1 MLQIWIFL
9 LATIYIFEFADAAV
23 QCEKKNVTI
32 QWSTVVPN
40 TPSPTYFIATWLC
53 WKQDTQLNENKVVH
67 VTIHGFSYDHT
78 YWSFPYQ
85 SSRYSYVDYI
95 INHSNGSIVVLNV
108 DRLGVGL
115 SSKPSL
121 TTDVTIDSNA
131 YVIYQL
137 TKMLYQG

>member
-1 MLQIWIFL
+1 MFHSL
-9 LATIYIFEFADAAV
+9 FADATV
-23 QCEKKNVTI
+23 QCEQKNVTI

-40 TPSPTYFIATWLC
+40 TPSTTYSIATWFC
-53 WKQDTQLNENKVVH
+53 WKQG
-67 VTIHGFSYDHT
+67 IYDHT

-85 SSRYSYVDYI
+85 SSRYSYGDYV

-108 DRLGVGL
+108 DSLGVGL

-121 TTDVTIDSNA
+121 ATDVTIDSNA

-137 TKMLYQG
+137 TKMLY